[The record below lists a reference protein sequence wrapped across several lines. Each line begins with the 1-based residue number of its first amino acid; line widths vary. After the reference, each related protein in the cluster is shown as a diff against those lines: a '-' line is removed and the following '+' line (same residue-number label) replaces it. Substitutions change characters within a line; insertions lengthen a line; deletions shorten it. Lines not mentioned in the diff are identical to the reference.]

1 MTGAGTDDT
10 PCPSRLADRLLAAL
24 VCVREE
30 AAGHPADGPALRK
43 AIQQM
48 LGRGLGM
55 LLLVVALAG
64 FSGAFAAAAAL
75 DAGPPVSLLL
85 VLLVLLVWLL
95 CVPLSRR
102 VTPSHRQ

>member
-55 LLLVVALAG
+55 LLLV
-64 FSGAFAAAAAL
+64 
-75 DAGPPVSLLL
+75 
-85 VLLVLLVWLL
+85 LLVWLL

>member
-30 AAGHPADGPALRK
+30 AAGLPADGPALRK

-55 LLLVVALAG
+55 LLL
-64 FSGAFAAAAAL
+64 
-75 DAGPPVSLLL
+75 
-85 VLLVLLVWLL
+85 LVLLVWLL

-102 VTPSHRQ
+102 VTPFHRQ